1 MSDGISFFSNDD
13 LNKHVKNVMS
23 QTNYTEEQAI
33 DKLKLFNCDYIRV
46 IKDYMGIPEKKKER
60 NVKSVNQEIF
70 RLLKY
75 GGNLLILDSLNHN
88 LAYKMNRRLHYYR
101 GRRTKSTLNRVPD
114 KKRIISLSKKFSYI
128 VNVLIFIFFIY
139 Q

>member
-33 DKLKLFNCDYIRV
+33 EKLKLFNCDYMRV

-70 RLLKY
+70 RQ
-75 GGNLLILDSLNHN
+75 I
-88 LAYKMNRRLHYYR
+88 
-101 GRRTKSTLNRVPD
+101 RTKLDNTMKEYRETHPTDMDQIVRNFQESDERE
-114 KKRIISLSKKFSYI
+114 KIRIK
-128 VNVLIFIFFIY
+128 N
-139 Q
+139 